1 MIATELFQNLDGDIS
16 IPTSQI
22 IYLKAGKLVT
32 GGGDI
37 ITITGADGT
46 GGGGTIDPGTGGGTT
61 PPPASEVQDL
71 TLEYTSLAV
80 DVAVDNT
87 ILINQDIGQAN
98 FSKYEFILTQ
108 NEFTLSAGTTTSM
121 AVSKI
126 KMNINSAGYQICKI
140 LMYDE
145 NNQLITFSRTDENT
159 VQLVS
164 NPTIKIDITGVA
176 FTLVTNATYELSN
189 IFNTDKM
196 PIASSSGWY
205 ALTSNTDASAS
216 FEAVFSSTVNVSRV
230 VIYRQGAS
238 TVTFNGGSNDYTVKF
253 IDASNNEKIINVPKV
268 VDSQFT
274 TLNNPTQDTLGSVGS
289 LPDPT
294 TKLHKFNLSTS
305 LDGITFTDI
314 TSEGVTTYVQ
324 NSVTLGY
331 EATTKYPIKTID
343 SPKLYFKLPD
353 ADITFLNKVK
363 INMWRAS

>member
-1 MIATELFQNLDGDIS
+1 MIATESFQNLDGNIS

-22 IYLKAGKLVT
+22 VHLKAGKLVT
-32 GGGDI
+32 GGGDT
-37 ITITGADGT
+37 ITITGT
-46 GGGGTIDPGTGGGTT
+46 NGGGIIDPGTGGGGGTT
-61 PPPASEVQDL
+61 PPPATEVQDL
-71 TLEYTSLAV
+71 TLEYTPLAV
-80 DVAVDNT
+80 DMATNNT
-87 ILINQDIGQAN
+87 ILINQDVGQAN

-121 AVSKI
+121 AVSKV
-126 KMNINSAGYQICKI
+126 KMNVNSAGYQICKI

-145 NNQLITFSRTDENT
+145 NNQLIKFSRTDENT
-159 VQLVS
+159 VQLVL
-164 NPTIKIDITGVA
+164 NPTTKIDITAVA
-176 FTLVTNATYELSN
+176 FTLVTNGTYEISN
-189 IFNTDKM
+189 IFNTDRM
-196 PIASSSGWY
+196 PVASSSGWY
-205 ALTSNTDASAS
+205 ALTANTDASAS
-216 FEAVFSSTVNVSRV
+216 FEAVFSNAINVSRV

-238 TVTFNGGSNDYTVKF
+238 STTFNGGSNDYTVKF

-268 VDSQFT
+268 IDSQFT
-274 TLNNPTQDTLGSVGS
+274 TLNNPTQESLGSAGS
-289 LPDPT
+289 LPDAT
-294 TKLHKFNLSTS
+294 TKLHKFNLGTS

-324 NSVTLGY
+324 NPVTLGY